1 LFWIVIT
8 TYVLLLGPGEQSSRP
23 ESKISLDSI
32 HDGNRVRAVR
42 LTNEAE
48 MANSSKPEFFNT
60 MSLAKSL
67 IEIHMAASI
76 KKTTLMITTD
86 APRGFEVDI
95 VGRLKAVF
103 HKLTRIGSTR
113 FLVLWIV

>member
-1 LFWIVIT
+1 M
-8 TYVLLLGPGEQSSRP
+8 
-23 ESKISLDSI
+23 
-32 HDGNRVRAVR
+32 RAVR
-42 LTNEAE
+42 HTNEAE

-67 IEIHMAASI
+67 IEMHMAASI

-95 VGRLKAVF
+95 VGMLRAVF
-103 HKLTRIGSTR
+103 HELAKISSTR
-113 FLVLWIV
+113 FLVLWISCES

>member
-1 LFWIVIT
+1 
-8 TYVLLLGPGEQSSRP
+8 
-23 ESKISLDSI
+23 
-32 HDGNRVRAVR
+32 VRAVR

-48 MANSSKPEFFNT
+48 MANSSNPEFFNT

-95 VGRLKAVF
+95 VDNLKVDF
-103 HKLTRIGSTR
+103 HESPRIVALG
-113 FLVLWIV
+113 L